1 MYCSGARQLEDY
13 SYIIAVMAA
22 SLVTQ
27 GTINLLHDSKL
38 REAADAVN
46 QKPVEK
52 FVFNKRRKFFQLLD
66 WTNIYTGD
74 IIKIKQNQEIPCD
87 ALILDIVGSKSS
99 SQTCNMRGGLWDD
112 FRNPTPKC
120 SYQGTMNK
128 TGTHIS
134 DSKFVDKISGL
145 LKWEYNHFGFFT
157 GSFKQIDNPAAFDI
171 TAENILQRGCYF
183 TQAQT
188 IICLVLNVGNMTM
201 GNNFRQDESREGRIK
216 HWFRQKKNGKGFE
229 SVYFTALKVV
239 QLVSFL
245 FCFLPVALMILED
258 LVLQNLPA
266 RRFAEAWG
274 LETMESAGLGREKY
288 WYSFAGFMTNLPY
301 LAKLTMD
308 GVVFFHA
315 YFAMW
320 DVNLVPAHLNFTDLK
335 AMKSMGQVDHIV
347 CPKSAFFSSGHTFTA
362 AFKIGGQLFAN
373 ARATSSDASLRS
385 AKGGGAGETGQD
397 GAGS

>member
-216 HWFRQKKNGKGFE
+216 HWFRQKKNGKNFE
-229 SVYFTALKVV
+229 SVYFTALKVF

-245 FCFLPVALMILED
+245 FCFVPVVLLILED
-258 LVLQNLPA
+258 LVLQNA
-266 RRFAEAWG
+266 SANKFAVTWG
-274 LETMESAGLGREKY
+274 LKEKEGTGFGRDQY
-288 WYSFAGFMTNLPY
+288 WYSFGGFMTNLPY

-320 DVNLVPAHLNFTDLK
+320 DVNLVPAHMNFTDLK
-335 AMKSMGQVDHIV
+335 AMRCMGQVDSIV
-347 CPKSAFFSSGHTFTA
+347 CSKSAFFSSGHAFTA
-362 AFKIGGQLFAN
+362 ALKIGDQLFWNSKAICN
-373 ARATSSDASLRS
+373 ETS
-385 AKGGGAGETGQD
+385 AKNSKGG
-397 GAGS
+397 SVY